1 MMQEIL
7 NHLFMIGGLTIPSG
21 TSSMRFKG
29 SKLSVREIARELRV
43 SYVLEGNVSRSGD
56 NVRIIV
62 RLINGKNEQLLW
74 MEDYNRTMTAI
85 DLLDIQSDVAQKV
98 AENMKVV
105 LNPEVKKRI
114 KFRSTENT
122 EAYLLFLQATQSMGQ
137 HDYVKQYL
145 EKAIALD
152 PAFADAYAELAFFWL
167 IQGNDLYGK
176 LNREQVLEKTE
187 PLLTKSLQLDNNS
200 ILAHTYLASVRLWYN
215 WDFESVEKEF
225 RIVNQLNPSNSD
237 AYIEFVQYLLIRGKF
252 EDALV
257 MSKNSFNNYDITGH
271 KYVAMALTYCCS
283 GQKEKALETVDK
295 YLELFQID
303 NFILYNS
310 MRIYVSLG
318 KNEKV
323 IGLFDKNLSG
333 KSINELS
340 DSFLGYLGIAF
351 FKTGNKSQS
360 SLFLNELLSRSI
372 KQAGGSP
379 YYFAAEVYAA
389 MEEKDK
395 ALQSLQKAYKV
406 HEVEM
411 IWLKVDPLFL
421 YLHGDPQFESLV
433 QKIGF
438 EK

>member
-1 MMQEIL
+1 
-7 NHLFMIGGLTIPSG
+7 
-21 TSSMRFKG
+21 
-29 SKLSVREIARELRV
+29 
-43 SYVLEGNVSRSGD
+43 
-56 NVRIIV
+56 
-62 RLINGKNEQLLW
+62 
-74 MEDYNRTMTAI
+74 
-85 DLLDIQSDVAQKV
+85 
-98 AENMKVV
+98 
-105 LNPEVKKRI
+105 
-114 KFRSTENT
+114 
-122 EAYLLFLQATQSMGQ
+122 MGQ

-152 PAFADAYAELAFFWL
+152 PGFADAYAELAFFWL

-187 PLLTKSLQLDNNS
+187 PLLTKALQLDNNS

-318 KNEKV
+318 ENEKV
-323 IGLFDKNLSG
+323 IGLYDKNLSG

-360 SLFLNELLSRSI
+360 LLFLNELLSRSI
-372 KQAGGSP
+372 TQAGGSP

-395 ALQSLQKAYKV
+395 TLQSLQKAYNV

-421 YLHGDPQFESLV
+421 HLHGDPHFESLV
-433 QKIGF
+433 QKIGL